1 MTIQMWIAITI
12 FTACYLL
19 IASEKVNK
27 NIVALSGA
35 VFFML
40 IGFVPQT
47 SAYTHYVDW
56 NVIFLLIGMM
66 IMTGIIKQ
74 TGLFEYLAIFIAKKA
89 KGNPKRILVFLFF
102 ITAII
107 SALLDNVTT
116 VVMMVPISIL
126 MAVELEISPVP
137 FVITQVLA
145 SNIGGTATLIG
156 DPPNL
161 MIGSAAHISF
171 MDFIINISGFIF
183 FSMCISVS
191 FIYFFFR
198 QKLVVSNEKRARI
211 MEFKEKKLIRDK
223 GLLIYSLIIF
233 IIFLFL
239 LVMQDFFHLPAST
252 IALFAM
258 VLLLWK
264 SQHLSFDNLISND
277 VDWSSILFF
286 IGLFIMVGALIETKF
301 IDLIS
306 QKILAFTGGNIKMAM
321 LSILWSSGVASAFL
335 DNIPFVAATIP
346 MIKDIA
352 SNLGVEQTMPLW
364 WALSLGSC
372 LGGNGTL
379 VGASANIISAGICK
393 KSNYPISFW
402 TFTKYGAII
411 TLINLTMSTIY
422 LLVKHF
428 VFLF

>member
-1 MTIQMWIAITI
+1 MWIAITI